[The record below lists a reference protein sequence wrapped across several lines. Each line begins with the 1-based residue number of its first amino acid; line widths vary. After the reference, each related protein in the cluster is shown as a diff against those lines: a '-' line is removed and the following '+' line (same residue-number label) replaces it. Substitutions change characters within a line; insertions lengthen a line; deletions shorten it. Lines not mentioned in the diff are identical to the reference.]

1 MSLEWAR
8 ARLAQH
14 REALRKLCE
23 AQAAARAQ
31 QLAAERQE
39 RRRATV
45 VALRRAA
52 VQCPVRDTRESGTV
66 LKFGQPGRRRR
77 A

>member
-8 ARLAQH
+8 ARLLQH

-23 AQAAARAQ
+23 VQ
-31 QLAAERQE
+31 AAERAAQ
-39 RRRATV
+39 RCHTV
-45 VALRRAA
+45 VTLRPEPLQHPLPDA
-52 VQCPVRDTRESGTV
+52 RESGTV
-66 LKFGQPGRRRR
+66 LEFGQRGHPRR

>member
-8 ARLAQH
+8 ARLLQH

-23 AQAAARAQ
+23 AQAAGRARQPALERRQHRHAEVIDLQPDRQ
-31 QLAAERQE
+31 QRPLTQAAEK
-39 RRRATV
+39 
-45 VALRRAA
+45 
-52 VQCPVRDTRESGTV
+52 GMV
-66 LKFGQPGRRRR
+66 LTFGQPRRRRR

>member
-8 ARLAQH
+8 ARLLQH

-23 AQAAARAQ
+23 AQVTASVAQ
-31 QLAAERQE
+31 PRNIV
-39 RRRATV
+39 TT
-45 VALRRAA
+45 LRPAPLQHPRTGA
-52 VQCPVRDTRESGTV
+52 RESGTV
-66 LKFGQPGRRRR
+66 LKFGLPGRRRR